1 MSEVAAGTIV
11 KIDADRK
18 LVFGW
23 ASVIKDTSDKVL
35 LDRQDD
41 FIDSEDELEKAA
53 YEYVLKSRDGG
64 EMHIRKGVSTMVESV
79 VLSKEKQAALGIP
92 AGVIPVGWW
101 VGFKVNDDRVWGEVK
116 KGGYV
121 GFSVHGTGKRQTTDM
136 PIDKITEIE
145 KCGCDDSAVAL
156 PQIAKRD
163 DRYWDLMNRAQMAVV
178 VTAIEKSK
186 KRKKPKNKVAVVMR
200 EFKRGKL
207 KSSSGKKV
215 INPAQA
221 MAIALAEQRA
231 VSKGDSPGHAFR
243 GNQWTRGKGGAGGGK
258 AGGKPKMKRGSDKE
272 ITFAGGRSG
281 NVREAAKRLMDG
293 EEIDM
298 PNVKGA
304 HTLIKKLAKVA
315 TEMEKGGEKFV
326 YDLCKVTVKGASAF
340 CGGNKGIDRADMP
353 QAKGEVVKGSKADKA
368 LKKQNA
374 KRKAEGKDPKDE
386 YDATSEFIAHME
398 KRGIKVGKP
407 KTVRA
412 DKLKATQRN
421 MEGQKVA
428 GMMTAK
434 DKKFLEEPIF
444 VSRDGYVVDGHH
456 RWAASLG
463 LDMKDGKLGN
473 NHRQNVRVI
482 DAPISKI
489 LKEANRFTS
498 QFGIKRKTVAA
509 SKKKKKR

>member
-1 MSEVAAGTIV
+1 MSKVAAGTIV
-11 KIDADRK
+11 KIDEEK
-18 LVFGW
+18 QLVFGW
-23 ASVIKDTSDKVL
+23 ASVIKDAQDRVL

-92 AGVIPVGWW
+92 SGTIPVGWW

-121 GFSVHGTGKRQTTDM
+121 GFSVHGTGKREKTALAL
-136 PIDKITEIE
+136 DKVTEIE
-145 KCGCDDSAVAL
+145 KRACDSQIFAPQPLKQYEPRYWNTIHKA
-156 PQIAKRD
+156 QIA
-163 DRYWDLMNRAQMAVV
+163 VV
-178 VTAIEKSK
+178 
-186 KRKKPKNKVAVVMR
+186 RKALFVAD
-200 EFKRGKL
+200 E
-207 KSSSGKKV
+207 
-215 INPAQA
+215 I
-221 MAIALAEQRA
+221 I
-231 VSKGDSPGHAFR
+231 KGDLPGHPFR

-258 AGGKPKMKRGSDKE
+258 GGGKPKMKRGKTLKSPPTKDD
-272 ITFAGGRSG
+272 
-281 NVREAAKRLMDG
+281 VREATKRLLAG

-298 PNVKGA
+298 PDIKGA
-304 HTLIKKLAKVA
+304 HTLINKLAKVA
-315 TEMEKGGEKFV
+315 IKMEKKGEKLV

-353 QAKGEVVKGSKADKA
+353 QAKGDVVKGSKAEKLLA
-368 LKKQNA
+368 KQNA
-374 KRKAEGKDPKDE
+374 KRKEKGKDPKTE
-386 YDATSEFIAHME
+386 VDATKEFIAHME

-407 KTVRA
+407 TTMRS

-421 MEGQKVA
+421 MEGQKVG
-428 GMMTAK
+428 GMMNAK

-456 RWAASLG
+456 RWAANLG

-473 NHRQNVRVI
+473 NYRQRVI
-482 DAPISKI
+482 VLDAPISKI

-509 SKKKKKR
+509 SKKKKKK